1 MTALQFTLAAFL
13 GSLMAGT
20 ALADDAANKAPSPS
34 SFQRM
39 DGDGNGKV
47 TEQEF
52 IDSRAERFAKLD
64 QNGDGKVTGE
74 EFDSASTQHTSGSN
88 QGQTMIKVFDQ
99 NGDGGASID
108 EFKAVA
114 AAAFVKQDANK
125 DGLLTEDEM
134 PKPKAGGS

>member
-1 MTALQFTLAAFL
+1 MTALKFALAASFGL
-13 GSLMAGT
+13 SMAGA
-20 ALADDAANKAPSPS
+20 ALADDAANKAASPS

-39 DGDGNGKV
+39 DSDQNGKV

-52 IDSRAERFAKLD
+52 IDSRATRFAKLD
-64 QNGDGKVTGE
+64 QDGDGKVTSA
-74 EFDSASTQHTSGSN
+74 EFDSASSQHTSGAN

-134 PKPKAGGS
+134 PTPKAGGS

>member
-1 MTALQFTLAAFL
+1 MAALRIALAATLAVLIGGA
-13 GSLMAGT
+13 
-20 ALADDAANKAPSPS
+20 ALADDGATKSSGPS

-39 DGDGNGKV
+39 DSDGNGKV
-47 TEQEF
+47 SAQEF
-52 IDSRAERFAKLD
+52 IDSRATRFVKLD

-74 EFDSASTQHTSGSN
+74 EFDNASSQHTSGSK

-114 AAAFVKQDANK
+114 AAAFVKQDVNK